1 MHYAEQHLLRF
12 IARFSSVFGHYKM
25 TLHSLYTEINYLIII
40 AHFFYPRQYSWTIW
54 TQFQGFSFKIDH
66 FWSHRVSILYSIL
79 KLLFMCKK
87 FLNFWQFFHIPISI
101 YHIFLSIFDPI
112 FSPIALFEHFTTW
125 PDVHMGF
132 EMPPYAIVLR
142 CCHHLAFRTLFL
154 HPHIFLPL
162 WCIAKKS

>member
-79 KLLFMCKK
+79 KLLHIYVQKILK
-87 FLNFWQFFHIPISI
+87 FLTIFPYTYINLPYFFINFWSNFFTDSIIWAFYNLTWCPYGFWNAPLRHSPKMLPSSCIQNPFFTPSHI
-101 YHIFLSIFDPI
+101 
-112 FSPIALFEHFTTW
+112 
-125 PDVHMGF
+125 
-132 EMPPYAIVLR
+132 
-142 CCHHLAFRTLFL
+142 LAVVM
-154 HPHIFLPL
+154 H
-162 WCIAKKS
+162 C